1 MMEGRG
7 QGMTMIEGRGPD
19 MTKED
24 MKRGQG
30 MRIEEMRAGR
40 GLTIHGKGRDQ
51 DMMEEK
57 DHRVLGIQDI
67 LGKRGNLG
75 EEIGV
80 VQITRALAGDEEE
93 ALRGVVGAGGE
104 EEAAEEDLKEVA
116 EAEVGLTEEA
126 GQEVAVGEA
135 EAGVVVATLLKTG
148 FVPSAALTIGRGTGN
163 VRNVKLRSLSLVRMQ
178 TWRPLDKTGEAWAQ
192 ERVRSRLQSIIWK
205 ICGDRLNCN
214 SRKPRNVA

>member
-1 MMEGRG
+1 
-7 QGMTMIEGRGPD
+7 

-24 MKRGQG
+24 VKRGPG
-30 MRIEEMRAGR
+30 MREEEMRAGR

-57 DHRVLGIQDI
+57 DHRVLGIRDI

-75 EEIGV
+75 EATGV
-80 VQITRALAGDEEE
+80 VQMTRALAGTEEE
-93 ALRGVVGAGGE
+93 ALREVVGAEGQ

-135 EAGVVVATLLKTG
+135 EAGGVVATLLKTG
-148 FVPSAALTIGRGTGN
+148 FVPSVALTIGRGTGN

-214 SRKPRNVA
+214 SRKPRNVAQLLRPF

>member
-1 MMEGRG
+1 
-7 QGMTMIEGRGPD
+7 

-24 MKRGQG
+24 VKRGPG
-30 MRIEEMRAGR
+30 MREEEMRAGR

-57 DHRVLGIQDI
+57 DHRVLGIRDI

-75 EEIGV
+75 EATGV
-80 VQITRALAGDEEE
+80 VQMTRALAGTEEE
-93 ALRGVVGAGGE
+93 ALREVVGAEGQ

-148 FVPSAALTIGRGTGN
+148 FVPSVALTIGRGTGN
-163 VRNVKLRSLSLVRMQ
+163 VKNVKLLSLSLVRMQ

-192 ERVRSRLQSIIWK
+192 ERVRNRLQSIIWK

-214 SRKPRNVA
+214 SRKPRNVAQLLRPF

>member
-1 MMEGRG
+1 
-7 QGMTMIEGRGPD
+7 
-19 MTKED
+19 
-24 MKRGQG
+24 
-30 MRIEEMRAGR
+30 MRAGR

-51 DMMEEK
+51 DMMDEK
-57 DHRVLGIQDI
+57 DHQDLGIQDI

-75 EEIGV
+75 EAIGV
-80 VQITRALAGDEEE
+80 VQMTRTLAGNEEE
-93 ALRGVVGAGGE
+93 ALRGVEGE

-148 FVPSAALTIGRGTGN
+148 FVPSVALTIGRGTGN
-163 VRNVKLRSLSLVRMQ
+163 VKNVKLLSLSLVRMQ

-214 SRKPRNVA
+214 SRKPRNIA